1 MAATHYSPLPDED
14 EIADPVTYQVASTWF
29 AQAGH
34 PASVETI
41 RRWVREEKLGK
52 VRIRRTDYVSWSDL
66 LEVHRDRTAAK
77 LRASSNWP

>member
-1 MAATHYSPLPDED
+1 MAATHYSPHPD

-34 PASVETI
+34 PADVETI
-41 RRWVREEKLGK
+41 RRWAREAGLQTVRVGRKH
-52 VRIRRTDYVSWSDL
+52 YVSWTDIQ
-66 LEVHRDRTAAK
+66 EIHRDRTAVK